1 MIIPAGREPLVAIAF
16 MVLGASLIPAMNA
29 FAKYLASDY
38 PVWQVVW
45 ARFLGHF
52 IWMMLFFLPRR
63 GIWLFRAARPAAQAV
78 RSLIF
83 FVANVCFITALPFV
97 DLATASA
104 VMFTAPIIV
113 TALAV
118 PLLGERVGLRRWI
131 AVAVGFAGALV
142 IIRPGSSFFDPWAL
156 LVLVSASYYAA
167 YQIWTRQLAPV
178 DSPETLIVYT
188 AAAGALVTSV
198 AFPWF
203 ARMPDSIGDL
213 LAFAG
218 LGLVGA
224 LAHLCI
230 IQALKRAPVSTVSP
244 IGYFELVTAVLFG
257 YVLFGDLPDAATW
270 AGAALIVASGAWIV
284 FRGHRGDHGRG
295 RGIGRG
301 SAPRGGRAR
310 GSA

>member
-1 MIIPAGREPLVAIAF
+1 MIFPAGREPLVAVAL

-29 FAKYLASDY
+29 LAKYLASDY

-45 ARFLGHF
+45 ARFFGHLL
-52 IWMMLFFLPRR
+52 WMMLFFSARR
-63 GIWLFRAARPAAQAV
+63 GFTILRTARPITQAV
-78 RSLIF
+78 RSLVF
-83 FVANVCFITALPFV
+83 FIANVCFITALPFV

-118 PLLGERVGLRRWI
+118 PLLRERVGLRRWT

-142 IIRPGSSFFDPWAL
+142 IIRPGSTLFDPWAL
-156 LVLVSASYYAA
+156 LVLVSASYYAV
-167 YQIWTRQLAPV
+167 YQIWTRRLTLV

-188 AAAGALVTSV
+188 AVAGALVSTV
-198 AFPWF
+198 TIPWI
-203 ARMPDSIGDL
+203 ARMPDSLGDL
-213 LAFAG
+213 AAFAG

-230 IQALKRAPVSTVSP
+230 VQALKRAPASTVSP

-257 YVLFGDLPDAATW
+257 YAVFGDLPDAATW
-270 AGAALIVASGAWIV
+270 AGAALIVASGAWIA
-284 FRGHRGDHGRG
+284 F
-295 RGIGRG
+295 
-301 SAPRGGRAR
+301 RGGRAARLGSRR
-310 GSA
+310 GN

>member
-1 MIIPAGREPLVAIAF
+1 MIFPAGREPLVAVAF

-29 FAKYLASDY
+29 LAKYLASDY

-45 ARFLGHF
+45 ARFLGHL
-52 IWMMLFFLPRR
+52 IWMTLFFWPRR
-63 GIWLFRAARPAAQAV
+63 GFAFLRTARPTTQAV
-78 RSLIF
+78 RSLVF
-83 FVANVCFITALPFV
+83 FIANVCFITALPFV

-118 PLLGERVGLRRWI
+118 PLLRERVGWRRWT

-142 IIRPGSSFFDPWAL
+142 IIRPASTLFDPWAL
-156 LVLVSASYYAA
+156 LVLVSASYYAV
-167 YQIWTRQLAPV
+167 YQIWTRRLTLV

-188 AAAGALVTSV
+188 AAAGALVTTV

-203 ARMPDSIGDL
+203 ARMPASVGDL
-213 LAFAG
+213 AAFAA

-230 IQALKRAPVSTVSP
+230 VQALKRAPVSTISP

-257 YVLFGDLPDAATW
+257 YAVFGELPDAATW
-270 AGAALIVASGAWIV
+270 AGAALIVASGAWIA
-284 FRGHRGDHGRG
+284 F
-295 RGIGRG
+295 
-301 SAPRGGRAR
+301 RGGRSAR
-310 GSA
+310 PGGRRGN

>member
-1 MIIPAGREPLVAIAF
+1 MIFPARRELLVAVAF

-29 FAKYLASDY
+29 LAKYLASDY

-45 ARFLGHF
+45 ARFLGHV
-52 IWMMLFFLPRR
+52 IWMMLFFWPRR
-63 GIWLFRAARPAAQAV
+63 GFAILRTARPATQAV

-97 DLATASA
+97 DLATASS

-118 PLLGERVGLRRWI
+118 PLLRERVGLQRWM
-131 AVAVGFAGALV
+131 AVAIGFAGALV
-142 IIRPGSSFFDPWAL
+142 IIRPGSTLFDPWAL
-156 LVLVSASYYAA
+156 LVLVSASYYAV
-167 YQIWTRQLAPV
+167 YQIWTRRLTLA

-188 AAAGALVTSV
+188 AAAGALVTTV
-198 AFPWF
+198 TIPWL
-203 ARMPDSIGDL
+203 ARWPDSLGDF

-230 IQALKRAPVSTVSP
+230 VQALKRAPASTVSP

-257 YVLFGDLPDAATW
+257 YAVFGDLPDAATW
-270 AGAALIVASGAWIV
+270 AGAALIVASGAWIA
-284 FRGHRGDHGRG
+284 FRSRGRAPRPVHPRDRMQGRG
-295 RGIGRG
+295 RRC
-301 SAPRGGRAR
+301 
-310 GSA
+310 

>member
-1 MIIPAGREPLVAIAF
+1 MIFPARRELLVAVAF

-29 FAKYLASDY
+29 LAKYLASDY

-45 ARFLGHF
+45 ARFLGHV
-52 IWMMLFFLPRR
+52 IWMMLFFWPRR
-63 GIWLFRAARPAAQAV
+63 GFAILRTARPATQAV

-97 DLATASA
+97 DLATASS

-118 PLLGERVGLRRWI
+118 PLLRERVGLQRWM
-131 AVAVGFAGALV
+131 AVAIGFAGALV
-142 IIRPGSSFFDPWAL
+142 IIRPGSTFFDPWAL
-156 LVLVSASYYAA
+156 LVLVSASYYAV
-167 YQIWTRQLAPV
+167 YQIWTRRLTLV

-188 AAAGALVTSV
+188 AAAGALVTTV
-198 AFPWF
+198 TIPWL
-203 ARMPDSIGDL
+203 ARWPDSLGDF

-230 IQALKRAPVSTVSP
+230 VQALKRAPASTVSP

-257 YVLFGDLPDAATW
+257 YAVFGDLPDAATW
-270 AGAALIVASGAWIV
+270 AGAALIVASGAWIA
-284 FRGHRGDHGRG
+284 FRSRGRAPSPVHPRDRMQGRG
-295 RGIGRG
+295 R
-301 SAPRGGRAR
+301 
-310 GSA
+310 

>member
-1 MIIPAGREPLVAIAF
+1 MAPTPSRETTLVAIAF

-29 FAKYLASDY
+29 LAKYLAGDY
-38 PVWQVVW
+38 PAWQVVW

-52 IWMMLFFLPRR
+52 IWMMLFFWPRR
-63 GIWLFRAARPAAQAV
+63 GIWLLRTARPTAQAM

-83 FVANVCFITALPFV
+83 FIANVCFITALPFV

-118 PLLGERVGLRRWI
+118 PLLRERVGLRRWA

-142 IIRPGSSFFDPWAL
+142 IIRPASDLFDPWAL
-156 LVLVSASYYAA
+156 LVLVSAAYYAV

-188 AAAGALVTSV
+188 AAVGALLTTV

-203 ARMPDSIGDL
+203 ARSPDSIGDL

-257 YVLFGDLPDAATW
+257 YVVFGNLPDSATW
-270 AGAALIVASGAWIV
+270 AGAALIVASGAWIA
-284 FRGHRGDHGRG
+284 FRGRR
-295 RGIGRG
+295 
-301 SAPRGGRAR
+301 SARNLSMSRATR
-310 GSA
+310 

>member
-1 MIIPAGREPLVAIAF
+1 MSFPARRELLVAVAF

-29 FAKYLASDY
+29 LAKYLASDY

-45 ARFLGHF
+45 ARFLGHI
-52 IWMMLFFLPRR
+52 IWMMLFFWPRR
-63 GIWLFRAARPAAQAV
+63 GFAILRTARPTTQAV

-118 PLLGERVGLRRWI
+118 PLLRERVGLRRWT
-131 AVAVGFAGALV
+131 AVAIGFAGALV
-142 IIRPGSSFFDPWAL
+142 IIRPGSTLFDPWAL
-156 LVLVSASYYAA
+156 LVLVSASYYAV
-167 YQIWTRQLAPV
+167 YQIWTRRLTLV

-188 AAAGALVTSV
+188 AAAGALVTTV
-198 AFPWF
+198 TIPWL
-203 ARMPDSIGDL
+203 ARVPDSLGDL
-213 LAFAG
+213 AAFAG

-230 IQALKRAPVSTVSP
+230 VQALRRAPASTVSP

-257 YVLFGDLPDAATW
+257 YAVFGDLPDAATW
-270 AGAALIVASGAWIV
+270 AGAALIIASGAWIA
-284 FRGHRGDHGRG
+284 F
-295 RGIGRG
+295 
-301 SAPRGGRAR
+301 RGGRSAR
-310 GSA
+310 VANRMRG